1 MLAIASPC
9 AGAVQVSMAGLGL
22 LRRNP
27 HLDRGV
33 AIGRESHYLKME
45 MKTQAQHFTAGHPL
59 VFEVNLPIGFSGLVL
74 QPLLSMQ
81 LKI

>member
-9 AGAVQVSMAGLGL
+9 AGAAQVSMAGLGL

-27 HLDRGV
+27 HLDSGV

-45 MKTQAQHFTAGHPL
+45 MNTQAQH
-59 VFEVNLPIGFSGLVL
+59 L
-74 QPLLSMQ
+74 QQVILSSSR
-81 LKI
+81 